1 MLQAPCVLVLV
12 RNLKKTKMK
21 IAMVASLILLVTNSG
36 SAQKY
41 LFYLHGKI
49 VEDQGAAA
57 ESPYFGGYKYEAI
70 LSAFRKENFV
80 VMSEVRKPNTDVKE
94 YAHQTAH
101 QIDSLIKKGVEAKNI
116 TVVGASKGAV
126 IAMYVST
133 FLKNSNI
140 NFVFLAACND
150 ANFGAYPDINFY
162 GNILSIYEKSDDI
175 GESCLKFRNK
185 AASAIT
191 HYKEIEI
198 NTGLQHGFLFQP
210 IGEWIDPAV
219 RWANGNYE

>member
-1 MLQAPCVLVLV
+1 MKLTILTLSMFMLTNTAP
-12 RNLKKTKMK
+12 
-21 IAMVASLILLVTNSG
+21 
-36 SAQKY
+36 AQKV

-49 VEDQGAAA
+49 VEDQGAKAL
-57 ESPYFGGYKYEAI
+57 SPSFGAYKYEAI
-70 LSAFRKENFV
+70 IDAFRKENFTV
-80 VMSEVRKPNTDVKE
+80 ISEVRKPNTDVTE
-94 YAHQTAH
+94 YARRLAD
-101 QIDSLIKKGVEAKNI
+101 QIDSLLKKGAEAKNI

-133 FLKNSNI
+133 FLKNRNV

-150 ANFGAYPDINFY
+150 GNFEGFPDIHFY

-175 GESCLKFRNK
+175 GESCIKFKNK
-185 AASAIT
+185 SSSTIN

-210 IGEWIDPAV
+210 IPEWINPTIQ
-219 RWANGNYE
+219 WANGHYE